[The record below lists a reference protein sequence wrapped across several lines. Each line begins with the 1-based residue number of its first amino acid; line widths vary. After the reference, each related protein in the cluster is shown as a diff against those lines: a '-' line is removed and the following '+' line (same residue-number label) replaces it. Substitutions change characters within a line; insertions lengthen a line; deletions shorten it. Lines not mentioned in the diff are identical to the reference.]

1 MILATELGKQIR
13 ETINNHLAQPVVFPE
28 TRRKRV
34 KFNGYDLSIQA
45 SEYHYSTPRINNANS
60 YEEVEVGFPK
70 FNFPTWFIEKYA
82 EDPESPQETVYPYV
96 PIDDLVQ
103 ALYEVLT

>member
-1 MILATELGKQIR
+1 MKLAAIK
-13 ETINNHLAQPVVFPE
+13 ETITNHLAQP
-28 TRRKRV
+28 TSINNNRRKALELNNL
-34 KFNGYDLSIQA
+34 KLSVQA
-45 SEYHYSTPRINNANS
+45 SEYHYCTPSVNNAES
-60 YEEVEVGFPK
+60 YEEVEVGFPM